1 LFWLLKFYNNLAYFL
16 LGEHM
21 KKILII
27 ISIIILSIIIIGS
40 IAYNRINKNLQ
51 TLEDI
56 KVSTIDLGLLED
68 GVYKGSY
75 AVFPVKVKVEVD
87 IKDHKIENIKIIEH
101 DNGKGKAAEEII
113 ETIRERQTIDVDIIV
128 GATYSSRVIQ
138 KAIEAALLKK

>member
-1 LFWLLKFYNNLAYFL
+1 
-16 LGEHM
+16 M

-27 ISIIILSIIIIGS
+27 ICIIILSIIIIGS

-75 AVFPVKVKVEVD
+75 AVFPVKVKVEVA
-87 IKDHKIENIKIIEH
+87 IKDKRIETIKIVEH
-101 DNGKGKAAEEII
+101 DNGKGKAAEEIVDTII
-113 ETIRERQTIDVDIIV
+113 EKQTIDVDVIA

>member
-1 LFWLLKFYNNLAYFL
+1 
-16 LGEHM
+16 M
-21 KKILII
+21 KKILVI

-56 KVSTIDLGLLED
+56 KVSTIDLGSLED
-68 GVYKGSY
+68 GVYQGSY

-101 DNGKGKAAEEII
+101 DNGKGKAAEEIVNTII
-113 ETIRERQTIDVDIIV
+113 EKQIIDVDVIA

>member
-1 LFWLLKFYNNLAYFL
+1 
-16 LGEHM
+16 M

-27 ISIIILSIIIIGS
+27 ICIIILSIIIIGS
-40 IAYNRINKNLQ
+40 IAYNKINKNLQ
-51 TLEDI
+51 SLEDI
-56 KVSTIDLGLLED
+56 KVSTIDLGLLDD
-68 GVYKGSY
+68 GVYQGSY

-113 ETIRERQTIDVDIIV
+113 ETIKERQTIDVDIIA

-138 KAIEAALLKK
+138 KAIEVSLLKK

>member
-1 LFWLLKFYNNLAYFL
+1 
-16 LGEHM
+16 M

-27 ISIIILSIIIIGS
+27 ICIIILSTIIIGS
-40 IAYNRINKNLQ
+40 IAYNKINKNLQ
-51 TLEDI
+51 SLEDI
-56 KVSTIDLGLLED
+56 KVSTIDLGLLDD
-68 GVYKGSY
+68 GVYQGSY

-113 ETIRERQTIDVDIIV
+113 ETIKERQTIDVDIIA

-138 KAIEAALLKK
+138 KAIEVALLKK

>member
-1 LFWLLKFYNNLAYFL
+1 
-16 LGEHM
+16 M

-27 ISIIILSIIIIGS
+27 ICIIILSIIIIGS
-40 IAYNRINKNLQ
+40 IAYNKINKNLQ
-51 TLEDI
+51 SLEDI
-56 KVSTIDLGLLED
+56 KVSTIDLGLLDD
-68 GVYKGSY
+68 GVYQGSY

-113 ETIRERQTIDVDIIV
+113 ETIKERQTIDVDIIA

>member
-1 LFWLLKFYNNLAYFL
+1 
-16 LGEHM
+16 M
-21 KKILII
+21 KKVLVI
-27 ISIIILSIIIIGS
+27 ISIIILSIIVIGG

-56 KVSTIDLGLLED
+56 KVNTIDLNSLED
-68 GVYKGSY
+68 GTYQGSY
-75 AVFPVKVKVEVD
+75 TVFPVKVEVEVE
-87 IKDHKIENIKIIEH
+87 IRNHTIEDIKIIEH

-113 ETIRERQTIDVDIIV
+113 ETIKERQTIDVDIIA

>member
-1 LFWLLKFYNNLAYFL
+1 
-16 LGEHM
+16 M

-27 ISIIILSIIIIGS
+27 ICIIILSIIIIGS
-40 IAYNRINKNLQ
+40 IAYNKINKNLQ
-51 TLEDI
+51 SLEDI
-56 KVSTIDLGLLED
+56 KVSTIDLGLLDD
-68 GVYKGSY
+68 GVYQGSY

-113 ETIRERQTIDVDIIV
+113 ETIKERQTIDVDIIA

-138 KAIEAALLKK
+138 KAIEVALLKK